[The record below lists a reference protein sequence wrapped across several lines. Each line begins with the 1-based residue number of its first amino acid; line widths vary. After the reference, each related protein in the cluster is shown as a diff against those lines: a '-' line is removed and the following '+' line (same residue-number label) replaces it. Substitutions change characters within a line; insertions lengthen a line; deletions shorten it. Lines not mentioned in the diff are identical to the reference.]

1 MQVTGDALSG
11 LLLRHEGEVEEQ
23 EQLHGVRQVTL
34 FQALAQPALMLQ
46 VWRAQVSPFAAAP
59 SCHCWQP
66 ILAAQ
71 VVC

>member
-1 MQVTGDALSG
+1 MQVTGDALSR
-11 LLLRHEGEVEEQ
+11 LLLRREGEVEEE
-23 EQLHGVRQVTL
+23 EQLHGVPQVTL

-46 VWRAQVSPFAAAP
+46 VWRAQVSFAAAP